1 MLQEQKMNTSR
12 WLTVVWL
19 AAAMPAYAS
28 SGFKPIEL
36 KDSEMADL
44 RGRYVMPGRIISFG
58 IVMSSTWTN
67 AMGDSITGKASM
79 QVDKT
84 TVTPQFYVQTTGS
97 AGSGTGQST
106 GTGNVVGGAGL
117 GSGQGV
123 TQSVR
128 AAGDGNTANNNV
140 GITVSQDGLAPAN
153 LAQSGQV
160 LVAGGTV
167 TGDSAAGKVSVSA
180 NNGGLQMAIQA
191 NHNQGNSLQ
200 QIGGGTVLQGTVLTG
215 NTNFVNN
222 MTQLNVVMGNN
233 GLNNPALNC
242 NLDQLKGLRTLGY

>member
-1 MLQEQKMNTSR
+1 MNTSR
-12 WLTVVWL
+12 WLTVLCL
-19 AAAMPAYAS
+19 AASMPAYAS

-36 KDSEMADL
+36 KDAEMAEL

-67 AMGDSITGKASM
+67 AVGDNITGTANM
-79 QVDKT
+79 HIDKT
-84 TVTPQFYVQTTGS
+84 TITPQFYVQTTGS
-97 AGSGTGQST
+97 TGTGTRPNT

-128 AAGDGNTANNNV
+128 AAGDGNAAYNNV
-140 GITVSQDGLAPAN
+140 GINVEIGVSPAN
-153 LAQSGQV
+153 NLQSGQV

-167 TGDSAAGKVSVSA
+167 TGDSAAGRVSVSA
-180 NNGGLQMAIQA
+180 NSGGVQMAIQA

-200 QIGGGTVLQGTVLTG
+200 QIGAGNVLQGTVLTG
-215 NTNFVNN
+215 DSNLVRNI
-222 MTQLNVVMGNN
+222 TQINVVMNNN
-233 GLNNPALNC
+233 GLNNAALNC

>member
-1 MLQEQKMNTSR
+1 MNTSR
-12 WLTVVWL
+12 WLTVLCL
-19 AAAMPAYAS
+19 AASMPTYAS

-36 KDSEMADL
+36 KDSEMAEL

-67 AMGDSITGKASM
+67 AVGDTITGKASM
-79 QVDKT
+79 QVDSST
-84 TVTPQFYVQTTGS
+84 ITPQFYVQTTG
-97 AGSGTGQST
+97 ASGTGTNQNT

-117 GSGQGV
+117 GTGTGV

-128 AAGDGNTANNNV
+128 TAGDGNTAYNNV
-140 GITVSQDGLAPAN
+140 GINVTENGFAPSN
-153 LAQSGQV
+153 SVQSGQV

-167 TGDSAAGKVSVSA
+167 TGDSAAGRVSVSA

-200 QIGGGTVLQGTVLTG
+200 QIGSGQVLQGTVLTV

-233 GLNNPALNC
+233 GLNGPALNC

>member
-1 MLQEQKMNTSR
+1 MNTSR
-12 WLTVVWL
+12 WLTALCL

-67 AMGDSITGKASM
+67 AVGDTITGKASM
-79 QVDKT
+79 QIDKT
-84 TVTPQFYVQTTGS
+84 TITPQFYVQTTG
-97 AGSGTGQST
+97 ATGSGTNQRT

-128 AAGDGNTANNNV
+128 TAGDGNTAYNDV
-140 GITVSQDGLAPAN
+140 GINISQNGFAPAN
-153 LAQSGQV
+153 AVQSGQV

-167 TGDSAAGKVSVSA
+167 TGDSAAGRVSVSA

-200 QIGGGTVLQGTVLTG
+200 QIGGGNVLQGTVLTG
-215 NTNFVNN
+215 NSNFVNN
-222 MTQLNVVMGNN
+222 MTQLNVVMNN
-233 GLNNPALNC
+233 GLNNRALNC
-242 NLDQLKGLRTLGY
+242 NLDQLKGLRNLGY

>member
-1 MLQEQKMNTSR
+1 MNTFR
-12 WLTVVWL
+12 WLTVLCL
-19 AAAMPAYAS
+19 AASMPAYAS
-28 SGFKPIEL
+28 SAFKPIEL
-36 KDSEMADL
+36 NDAQMADL

-67 AMGDSITGKASM
+67 AVGDRITGTANM
-79 QVDKT
+79 QIDKT

-97 AGSGTGQST
+97 TGNGSLPNT

-128 AAGDGNTANNNV
+128 TAGDGNTAYNDV
-140 GITVSQDGLAPAN
+140 GISIENGVAPASN
-153 LAQSGQV
+153 LQTGQV
-160 LVAGGTV
+160 LIAGGTV
-167 TGDSAAGKVSVSA
+167 TGDSAAGRVSVSA
-180 NNGGLQMAIQA
+180 NNGGVQMAIQA

-200 QIGGGTVLQGTVLTG
+200 QIGGGNVLQGTVLTG
-215 NTNFVNN
+215 NSNLVRNI
-222 MTQLNVVMGNN
+222 TQLNVVMNNN
-233 GLNNPALNC
+233 GLNNGALNC

>member
-1 MLQEQKMNTSR
+1 MNTSR
-12 WLTVVWL
+12 WLTVL
-19 AAAMPAYAS
+19 CLTASIPAYAS
-28 SGFKPIEL
+28 SGFQPIEL
-36 KDSEMADL
+36 KDSEMAEL

-67 AMGDSITGKASM
+67 AVGDTITGKASM
-79 QVDKT
+79 QIDSAT
-84 TVTPQFYVQTTGS
+84 ITPQFYVQTTGS
-97 AGSGTGQST
+97 TGTGTNQNT

-117 GSGQGV
+117 GTGTGV

-128 AAGDGNTANNNV
+128 TAGDGNTAYNNV
-140 GITVSQDGLAPAN
+140 GINVTENAFAPSN
-153 LAQSGQV
+153 IVQSGQV

-167 TGDSAAGKVSVSA
+167 TGDSAAGRVSVSA
-180 NNGGLQMAIQA
+180 NNGGLQMAILA

-200 QIGGGTVLQGTVLTG
+200 QIGGGQVLQGTVLTG

>member
-1 MLQEQKMNTSR
+1 MNTSR
-12 WLTVVWL
+12 WLTVLCL
-19 AAAMPAYAS
+19 AASMPAYAS

-36 KDSEMADL
+36 KDSEMAEL

-67 AMGDSITGKASM
+67 AVGDTITGKASM
-79 QVDKT
+79 QVDSST
-84 TVTPQFYVQTTGS
+84 ITPQFYVQTTGS
-97 AGSGTGQST
+97 AGTGTNQNT
-106 GTGNVVGGAGL
+106 GTGNVTGGAGL
-117 GSGQGV
+117 GTGTGV

-128 AAGDGNTANNNV
+128 TAGDGNTAYNNV
-140 GITVSQDGLAPAN
+140 GINVTENGFAPSN
-153 LAQSGQV
+153 IVQSGHV

-167 TGDSAAGKVSVSA
+167 TGDSAAGRVSVSA

-200 QIGGGTVLQGTVLTG
+200 QIGGGQVLQGTVLTG

>member
-1 MLQEQKMNTSR
+1 
-12 WLTVVWL
+12 
-19 AAAMPAYAS
+19 
-28 SGFKPIEL
+28 
-36 KDSEMADL
+36 
-44 RGRYVMPGRIISFG
+44 MPGRIISFG

-67 AMGDSITGKASM
+67 AIGDTITGKASM
-79 QVDKT
+79 QIDSST
-84 TVTPQFYVQTTGS
+84 ITPQFYVQTTGS
-97 AGSGTGQST
+97 AGTGTNQNT
-106 GTGNVVGGAGL
+106 GTGNVTGGAGL

-128 AAGDGNTANNNV
+128 AAGDGNTAYNNV
-140 GITVSQDGLAPAN
+140 GINVTNGFAPAN
-153 LAQSGQV
+153 IVESGKV
-160 LVAGGTV
+160 LVAGGVV
-167 TGDSAAGKVSVSA
+167 TGDSPAGQVSVSA

-222 MTQLNVVMGNN
+222 MTQLNVVMNNN
-233 GLNNPALNC
+233 GLNNGALNC

>member
-1 MLQEQKMNTSR
+1 MNTSR
-12 WLTVVWL
+12 WLTVLCL
-19 AAAMPAYAS
+19 AASMPTYAS

-36 KDSEMADL
+36 KDSEMAEL

-67 AMGDSITGKASM
+67 AVGDTITGKASM
-79 QVDKT
+79 QVDSST
-84 TVTPQFYVQTTGS
+84 ITPQFYVQTTG
-97 AGSGTGQST
+97 ASGTGTNQNT

-117 GSGQGV
+117 GTGTGV

-128 AAGDGNTANNNV
+128 TAGDGNTAYNNV
-140 GITVSQDGLAPAN
+140 GINVTENGFAPSN
-153 LAQSGQV
+153 SVQSGQV

-167 TGDSAAGKVSVSA
+167 TGDSAAGRVSVSA

-200 QIGGGTVLQGTVLTG
+200 QIGSGQVLQGTVLTG

-233 GLNNPALNC
+233 GLNGPALNC

>member
-1 MLQEQKMNTSR
+1 MNTFR
-12 WLTVVWL
+12 WLTVLCL
-19 AAAMPAYAS
+19 AASMPAYAS
-28 SGFKPIEL
+28 SAFKPIEL
-36 KDSEMADL
+36 NDAQMADL

-67 AMGDSITGKASM
+67 AVGDRITGTANM
-79 QVDKT
+79 QIDKT

-97 AGSGTGQST
+97 TGNGSLPNT

-128 AAGDGNTANNNV
+128 TAGDGNTAYNDV
-140 GITVSQDGLAPAN
+140 GISIENGVAPASN
-153 LAQSGQV
+153 LQTGQV
-160 LVAGGTV
+160 LMAGGTV
-167 TGDSAAGKVSVSA
+167 TGDSAAGRVSVSA
-180 NNGGLQMAIQA
+180 NNGGVQMAIQA

-200 QIGGGTVLQGTVLTG
+200 QIGGGNVLQGTVLTG
-215 NTNFVNN
+215 NSNLVRNI
-222 MTQLNVVMGNN
+222 TQLNVAMNNN
-233 GLNNPALNC
+233 GLNNGTLNC

>member
-1 MLQEQKMNTSR
+1 MNTSR
-12 WLTVVWL
+12 WLTVLCL
-19 AAAMPAYAS
+19 AASMPAYAS

-67 AMGDSITGKASM
+67 AVGDSITGKASM
-79 QVDKT
+79 QIDKT
-84 TVTPQFYVQTTGS
+84 TITPQFYVQTTGS
-97 AGSGTGQST
+97 TGTGTHPNT
-106 GTGNVVGGAGL
+106 GNGNVVGGSGL

-128 AAGDGNTANNNV
+128 TAGDGNTAYNDV
-140 GITVSQDGLAPAN
+140 GINISQNGFAPSNAV
-153 LAQSGQV
+153 QSGQV

-167 TGDSAAGKVSVSA
+167 TGDSAAGRVSVSA

-200 QIGGGTVLQGTVLTG
+200 QIGGGNVLQGTVLTG

-222 MTQLNVVMGNN
+222 MTQLNVVMNN
-233 GLNNPALNC
+233 GLNNRALNC
-242 NLDQLKGLRTLGY
+242 NLDQLKGLRNLGY

>member
-1 MLQEQKMNTSR
+1 MNTSR
-12 WLTVVWL
+12 WLTVLCL
-19 AAAMPAYAS
+19 AASMPTYAS

-36 KDSEMADL
+36 KDSEMAEL

-67 AMGDSITGKASM
+67 AVGDTITGKASM
-79 QVDKT
+79 QVDSST
-84 TVTPQFYVQTTGS
+84 ITPQFYVQTTG
-97 AGSGTGQST
+97 ASGTGTNQNT

-117 GSGQGV
+117 GTGTGV

-128 AAGDGNTANNNV
+128 TAGDGNTANNNV
-140 GITVSQDGLAPAN
+140 GINVTENGFAPSN
-153 LAQSGQV
+153 SVQSGQV

-167 TGDSAAGKVSVSA
+167 TGDSAAGRVSVSA

-200 QIGGGTVLQGTVLTG
+200 QIGSGQVLQGTVLTG

-233 GLNNPALNC
+233 GLNGPALNC

>member
-1 MLQEQKMNTSR
+1 MNTSR
-12 WLTVVWL
+12 WLTVLCL
-19 AAAMPAYAS
+19 AASMPAYAS

-36 KDSEMADL
+36 KDAEMAEL

-67 AMGDSITGKASM
+67 AVGDNITGTANM
-79 QVDKT
+79 HIDKT
-84 TVTPQFYVQTTGS
+84 TITPQFYVQTTGS
-97 AGSGTGQST
+97 TGTGTRPNT

-128 AAGDGNTANNNV
+128 TAGDGNAAYNTVGINVENGVTPANN
-140 GITVSQDGLAPAN
+140 Q
-153 LAQSGQV
+153 QSGQV

-167 TGDSAAGKVSVSA
+167 TGDSAAGRVSVSA
-180 NNGGLQMAIQA
+180 SNDGVQMAIQA

-200 QIGGGTVLQGTVLTG
+200 QIGAGNVLQGTVLTG
-215 NTNFVNN
+215 DSNLVRNI
-222 MTQLNVVMGNN
+222 TQINVVMNNN
-233 GLNNPALNC
+233 GLNNAALNC

>member
-1 MLQEQKMNTSR
+1 MNTFR
-12 WLTVVWL
+12 WLTVLCL
-19 AAAMPAYAS
+19 AASMPAYAS
-28 SGFKPIEL
+28 SAFKPIEL
-36 KDSEMADL
+36 NDAQMADL

-67 AMGDSITGKASM
+67 AVGDRITGTANM
-79 QVDKT
+79 QIDKT

-97 AGSGTGQST
+97 TGNGSLPNT

-128 AAGDGNTANNNV
+128 TAGDGNTAYNDV
-140 GITVSQDGLAPAN
+140 GISIENGVAPASN
-153 LAQSGQV
+153 LQTGQV
-160 LVAGGTV
+160 LMAGGTV
-167 TGDSAAGKVSVSA
+167 TGDSAAGRVSVSA
-180 NNGGLQMAIQA
+180 NNGGVQMAIQA

-200 QIGGGTVLQGTVLTG
+200 QIGGGNVLQGTVLTG
-215 NTNFVNN
+215 NSNLVRNI
-222 MTQLNVVMGNN
+222 TQLNVVMNNN
-233 GLNNPALNC
+233 GLNNGALNC

>member
-1 MLQEQKMNTSR
+1 MNTSR
-12 WLTVVWL
+12 WLTVLCL
-19 AAAMPAYAS
+19 AASMPAYAS

-36 KDSEMADL
+36 KDSEMAEL

-67 AMGDSITGKASM
+67 AVGDTITGKASM
-79 QVDKT
+79 QVDSST
-84 TVTPQFYVQTTGS
+84 ITPQFYVQTTGS
-97 AGSGTGQST
+97 TGTGT
-106 GTGNVVGGAGL
+106 NPNAGTGNVSGGAGL
-117 GSGQGV
+117 GTGTGV

-128 AAGDGNTANNNV
+128 AAGDGNTAYNNV
-140 GITVSQDGLAPAN
+140 GINVTENDFAPSN
-153 LAQSGQV
+153 IVQSGQV

-167 TGDSAAGKVSVSA
+167 TGDSAAGRVSVSA
-180 NNGGLQMAIQA
+180 NNGGLQMAIQG

-200 QIGGGTVLQGTVLTG
+200 QIGGGQVLQGTVLTG
-215 NTNFVNN
+215 DRNFVSN
-222 MTQLNVVMGNN
+222 MTQLNVVMNN

>member
-1 MLQEQKMNTSR
+1 MSTFR
-12 WLTVVWL
+12 WLTVLCL
-19 AAAMPAYAS
+19 AASIPAYAS
-28 SGFKPIEL
+28 SAFKPIEL
-36 KDSEMADL
+36 NDAQMADL

-67 AMGDSITGKASM
+67 AVGDRITGTANM
-79 QVDKT
+79 QIDKT

-97 AGSGTGQST
+97 TGNGSLPNT

-128 AAGDGNTANNNV
+128 TAGDGNTAYNDV
-140 GITVSQDGLAPAN
+140 GISIENGVTPASN
-153 LAQSGQV
+153 LQTGQV
-160 LVAGGTV
+160 LIAGGTV
-167 TGDSAAGKVSVSA
+167 TGDSAAGRVSVSA
-180 NNGGLQMAIQA
+180 NNGGVQMAIQA

-200 QIGGGTVLQGTVLTG
+200 QIGGGNVLQGTVLTG
-215 NTNFVNN
+215 NSNLVRNI
-222 MTQLNVVMGNN
+222 TQLNVVMNNN
-233 GLNNPALNC
+233 GLNNGALNC

>member
-1 MLQEQKMNTSR
+1 MNTSR
-12 WLTVVWL
+12 WLTVLCL
-19 AAAMPAYAS
+19 AASMPAYAS
-28 SGFKPIEL
+28 SAFKPIEL
-36 KDSEMADL
+36 KDSEMAEL

-67 AMGDSITGKASM
+67 AVGDTLTGKASM
-79 QVDKT
+79 QVDSST
-84 TVTPQFYVQTTGS
+84 ITPQFYVQTTGS
-97 AGSGTGQST
+97 TGNGTNPST
-106 GTGNVVGGAGL
+106 GTGNVTGGAGL
-117 GSGQGV
+117 GTGTGV

-128 AAGDGNTANNNV
+128 AAGDKNTAYNNV
-140 GITVSQDGLAPAN
+140 GINVTENGFAPSNA
-153 LAQSGQV
+153 AQSGQV

-167 TGDSAAGKVSVSA
+167 TGDSAAGRVSVSA

-200 QIGGGTVLQGTVLTG
+200 QIGGGQVLQGTVLTG
-215 NTNFVNN
+215 NNNFVNN
-222 MTQLNVVMGNN
+222 MTQLNVVMNN